1 MTPDFFFAVV
11 FVILI
16 PLAIICSGCVV
27 ADTILAILN
36 FHDAHFRPCEPAEQ
50 EIEIEQEADD
60 TGEVTEND

>member
-36 FHDAHFRPCEPAEQ
+36 YHDAHFRPCEPAEQ
-50 EIEIEQEADD
+50 GQEAELADEVETDD
-60 TGEVTEND
+60 

>member
-1 MTPDFFFAVV
+1 MTPDFFFAIV

-36 FHDAHFRPCEPAEQ
+36 FHDAHYRPCEPAEQ
-50 EIEIEQEADD
+50 EQEQEQAD
-60 TGEVTEND
+60 EVTDD

>member
-36 FHDAHFRPCEPAEQ
+36 FHDAHFRPCEPAEDMQ
-50 EIEIEQEADD
+50 EQGQAD
-60 TGEVTEND
+60 EVETDD

>member
-16 PLAIICSGCVV
+16 PLAIICSACVV

-50 EIEIEQEADD
+50 EQADAN
-60 TGEVTEND
+60 EVETDD